1 MKPDKER
8 EGRERMRSE
17 MKGNIGERK
26 LCTLCRGWNR
36 RQNHTVGFIGV
47 SVCGSRGQVKD
58 HGFSVQRCSVTGVT
72 PYALSP

>member
-47 SVCGSRGQVKD
+47 SVCAA
-58 HGFSVQRCSVTGVT
+58 GVRQMT
-72 PYALSP
+72 TVRYGAAML